1 MWATNLRI
9 AAVVLGTIGLYT
21 VVCNAIPQVESEVPK
36 EMNLSGAITPE
47 QLVSAGEE
55 LFNGAGGCVACHG
68 LGTRAPNLLTD
79 EHGQGTIGARC
90 GTRKPGTSCKDYL
103 HESLVK
109 PTAYVVSGYQPIMPD
124 MSRTLSPP
132 QIWALVAFLESQ
144 GGEVTVTAEDVK
156 AAGAPAAGAAPPS
169 AGPARS
175 ATMEP
180 VALLRENT
188 CLTCHHLG
196 SEGTTIAPPFD
207 HVGAGKT
214 ADYIRRSILDPNA
227 DTAKGYEKV
236 AGIMPKDFGE
246 RLSAAQLE
254 SLVRYLAAR
263 K

>member
-1 MWATNLRI
+1 MGATNLRI

-21 VVCNAIPQVESEVPK
+21 VVCNAIPQVESEVPR
-36 EMNLSGAITPE
+36 EMNLSGDVTPE

-55 LFNGAGGCVACHG
+55 LFNGAGGCTACHG

-90 GTRKPGTSCKDYL
+90 GTRKPGMTCKDYL

-109 PTAYVVSGYQPIMPD
+109 PTAYVVPGYQPIMPD
-124 MSRTLSPP
+124 MSRTLSPA

-144 GGEVTVTAEDVK
+144 GGEVTVSAADVK
-156 AAGAPAAGAAPPS
+156 AAAPAPAQGVAPAA
-169 AGPARS
+169 PARS
-175 ATMEP
+175 ATTDP

-196 SEGTTIAPPFD
+196 SEGTTIAPPLD
-207 HVGAGKT
+207 HIGATRT

-254 SLVRYLAAR
+254 ALVRYLASR